1 MVSLN
6 YESRKHLILTRKQE
20 INANMTKSGKSVELN
35 EKLPVMI
42 FEISSKV
49 APSRFAYP
57 KKFSQTFSSWSFV
70 IRVNLVHP

>member
-20 INANMTKSGKSVELN
+20 INAANMTKCSKFVELN

-49 APSRFAYP
+49 AASRFAYP
-57 KKFSQTFSSWSFV
+57 KKV
-70 IRVNLVHP
+70 